1 MKYDFLTV
9 FRLVT
14 ATLLPVLLA
23 VILYLAEGK
32 TRFGKMNHRAKQWI
46 IGVLFGGVAVLAT
59 EFGIPIEGA
68 VLNVRNAAPLTAGA
82 GLRRSCRNSCRR
94 HRRCAPVVFHLLGR
108 RGIQVSSPAPLR
120 RS

>member
-68 VLNVRNAAPLTAGA
+68 VLNVRNAAPLTAGLVFGGPA
-82 GLRRSCRNSCRR
+82 GILAGVIGGV
-94 HRRCAPVVFHLLGR
+94 HRWF
-108 RGIQVSSPAPLR
+108 STY
-120 RS
+120 